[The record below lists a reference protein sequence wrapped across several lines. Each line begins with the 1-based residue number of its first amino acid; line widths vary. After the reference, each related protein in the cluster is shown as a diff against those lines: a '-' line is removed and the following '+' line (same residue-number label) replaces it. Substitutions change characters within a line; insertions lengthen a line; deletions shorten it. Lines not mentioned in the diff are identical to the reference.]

1 MKHGGDI
8 PGMLFRKARSSS
20 ASDKETQD
28 FLFALNQAR
37 SEYEVAQ
44 SCFSEAVEPEII
56 DEAIYLM
63 QAARKKYSY
72 FLKKVRES
80 STQFM

>member
-1 MKHGGDI
+1 
-8 PGMLFRKARSSS
+8 MLFRKTRANGAVDRER
-20 ASDKETQD
+20 DD
-28 FLFALNQAR
+28 YLFALNQAQ
-37 SEYEVAQ
+37 SEYEVAK

-56 DEAIYLM
+56 DEAIFLM

-80 STQFM
+80 STRFM

>member
-1 MKHGGDI
+1 
-8 PGMLFRKARSSS
+8 MLFRKNANP
-20 ASDKETQD
+20 ALDKETNEYLQ
-28 FLFALNQAR
+28 ALHQAR

-56 DEAIYLM
+56 DEAIFLM

-72 FLKKVRES
+72 FLRKVRES